1 MKATARWPRVAR
13 ENAITAL
20 RCAVASWF
28 ALWWLNAGIGGR
40 HNVPDNLPV
49 GFLAV
54 SIIVLS
60 RDANSLGAW
69 LLLGAVMGI
78 SLGIDAESL
87 GLLVDALADTT
98 HSLGAL
104 ARCLAGVARD
114 DSLQPMFARAA
125 REFADRAAAAE
136 KAIHFNSDDRLSAA
150 LAAFEDF
157 RVELSTNLSDAW
169 DAYYDGTVQKSCSD
183 EAALARMGA
192 LAAIE
197 HACVHLAGAASLADS
212 ADFESKGCVRSIL
225 DV

>member
-40 HNVPDNLPV
+40 HNVPDNLAMK
-49 GFLAV
+49 GFSDHA
-54 SIIVLS
+54 S
-60 RDANSLGAW
+60 
-69 LLLGAVMGI
+69 
-78 SLGIDAESL
+78 
-87 GLLVDALADTT
+87 TT
-98 HSLGAL
+98 
-104 ARCLAGVARD
+104 
-114 DSLQPMFARAA
+114 
-125 REFADRAAAAE
+125 EE
-136 KAIHFNSDDRLSAA
+136 AIHFNSDDRLSAA

-157 RVELSTNLSDAW
+157 RAELSKSLADAW

>member
-1 MKATARWPRVAR
+1 MSLDGWFEAWHRWRVLGADVPP
-13 ENAITAL
+13 IVDLAL
-20 RCAVASWF
+20 RPLPQSMVQCSFTVNGLRDPFGEPSTPLAG
-28 ALWWLNAGIGGR
+28 NAR
-40 HNVPDNLPV
+40 
-49 GFLAV
+49 
-54 SIIVLS
+54 
-60 RDANSLGAW
+60 RDRRPR
-69 LLLGAVMGI
+69 
-78 SLGIDAESL
+78 ESL
-87 GLLVDALADTT
+87 LFHTT
-98 HSLGAL
+98 RSLGAL
-104 ARCLAGVARD
+104 GRVSPAWRETIRCSPCSHERRGHSDHA
-114 DSLQPMFARAA
+114 STT
-125 REFADRAAAAE
+125 E

-157 RVELSTNLSDAW
+157 RVELNKGLSDAW

>member
-78 SLGIDAESL
+78 SLGIATPLSYGVIIFLRGQDQISRKHFDAALPLTMFRGARGLRGLPRRAFHESVRRV
-87 GLLVDALADTT
+87 GCLL
-98 HSLGAL
+98 
-104 ARCLAGVARD
+104 RR
-114 DSLQPMFARAA
+114 
-125 REFADRAAAAE
+125 DRAE
-136 KAIHFNSDDRLSAA
+136 
-150 LAAFEDF
+150 
-157 RVELSTNLSDAW
+157 EL
-169 DAYYDGTVQKSCSD
+169 
-183 EAALARMGA
+183 
-192 LAAIE
+192 
-197 HACVHLAGAASLADS
+197 
-212 ADFESKGCVRSIL
+212 
-225 DV
+225 

>member
-78 SLGIDAESL
+78 SLGIATPLSY
-87 GLLVDALADTT
+87 ASTT
-98 HSLGAL
+98 
-104 ARCLAGVARD
+104 
-114 DSLQPMFARAA
+114 
-125 REFADRAAAAE
+125 EE
-136 KAIHFNSDDRLSAA
+136 AIHFNSDDRLSAA

-157 RVELSTNLSDAW
+157 RVELNKDLSDAW
-169 DAYYDGTVQKSCSD
+169 DAYYDGAVQKSCSD

-197 HACVHLAGAASLADS
+197 HACVHLSGAASLADS

>member
-78 SLGIDAESL
+78 SLGIATPLSYGVIIFLRGQDQISRKHFDVALPLTMFVCSFAL
-87 GLLVDALADTT
+87 GLVPVIPRAFVPSAVLVLFMGASGARRSLSGAM
-98 HSLGAL
+98 HSVRWRGAL
-104 ARCLAGVARD
+104 T
-114 DSLQPMFARAA
+114 S
-125 REFADRAAAAE
+125 
-136 KAIHFNSDDRLSAA
+136 
-150 LAAFEDF
+150 
-157 RVELSTNLSDAW
+157 
-169 DAYYDGTVQKSCSD
+169 
-183 EAALARMGA
+183 
-192 LAAIE
+192 
-197 HACVHLAGAASLADS
+197 
-212 ADFESKGCVRSIL
+212 
-225 DV
+225 

>member
-40 HNVPDNLPV
+40 SNVPDNLPV

-69 LLLGAVMGI
+69 LLLGAVM
-78 SLGIDAESL
+78 AT
-87 GLLVDALADTT
+87 AA
-98 HSLGAL
+98 GAL
-104 ARCLAGVARD
+104 MRVAD
-114 DSLQPMFARAA
+114 HELEP
-125 REFADRAAAAE
+125 AAAPAPTP
-136 KAIHFNSDDRLSAA
+136 KASPKVSWLQHLEFPVRVA
-150 LAAFEDF
+150 LHMAFASLW
-157 RVELSTNLSDAW
+157 VAVPS
-169 DAYYDGTVQKSCSD
+169 
-183 EAALARMGA
+183 
-192 LAAIE
+192 
-197 HACVHLAGAASLADS
+197 CVHLAGAASLADS

>member
-1 MKATARWPRVAR
+1 MKATAPWPRVAR

-40 HNVPDNLPV
+40 H
-49 GFLAV
+49 
-54 SIIVLS
+54 
-60 RDANSLGAW
+60 
-69 LLLGAVMGI
+69 M
-78 SLGIDAESL
+78 
-87 GLLVDALADTT
+87 
-98 HSLGAL
+98 
-104 ARCLAGVARD
+104 
-114 DSLQPMFARAA
+114 
-125 REFADRAAAAE
+125 
-136 KAIHFNSDDRLSAA
+136 
-150 LAAFEDF
+150 
-157 RVELSTNLSDAW
+157 
-169 DAYYDGTVQKSCSD
+169 QKSCSD

>member
-78 SLGIDAESL
+78 SLGIATPLSYGVIIFGIR
-87 GLLVDALADTT
+87 GLPR
-98 HSLGAL
+98 GAL
-104 ARCLAGVARD
+104 EKPRRCVGRLLR
-114 DSLQPMFARAA
+114 R
-125 REFADRAAAAE
+125 DRAE
-136 KAIHFNSDDRLSAA
+136 
-150 LAAFEDF
+150 
-157 RVELSTNLSDAW
+157 EL
-169 DAYYDGTVQKSCSD
+169 
-183 EAALARMGA
+183 
-192 LAAIE
+192 
-197 HACVHLAGAASLADS
+197 
-212 ADFESKGCVRSIL
+212 
-225 DV
+225 

>member
-78 SLGIDAESL
+78 SLGRRDGPAAPEDARGRQRRALLHAGGGRARTRGPLGQTTESARRPPSFL
-87 GLLVDALADTT
+87 SLPGKRSNGDITT
-98 HSLGAL
+98 
-104 ARCLAGVARD
+104 
-114 DSLQPMFARAA
+114 
-125 REFADRAAAAE
+125 
-136 KAIHFNSDDRLSAA
+136 
-150 LAAFEDF
+150 
-157 RVELSTNLSDAW
+157 
-169 DAYYDGTVQKSCSD
+169 
-183 EAALARMGA
+183 
-192 LAAIE
+192 
-197 HACVHLAGAASLADS
+197 
-212 ADFESKGCVRSIL
+212 
-225 DV
+225 

>member
-69 LLLGAVMGI
+69 LLLGRPALRG
-78 SLGIDAESL
+78 AR
-87 GLLVDALADTT
+87 GLRGLP
-98 HSLGAL
+98 H
-104 ARCLAGVARD
+104 
-114 DSLQPMFARAA
+114 
-125 REFADRAAAAE
+125 
-136 KAIHFNSDDRLSAA
+136 
-150 LAAFEDF
+150 
-157 RVELSTNLSDAW
+157 
-169 DAYYDGTVQKSCSD
+169 GT
-183 EAALARMGA
+183 
-192 LAAIE
+192 
-197 HACVHLAGAASLADS
+197 
-212 ADFESKGCVRSIL
+212 
-225 DV
+225 

>member
-40 HNVPDNLPV
+40 HNVPENLPV

-69 LLLGAVMGI
+69 LLLGAVM
-78 SLGIDAESL
+78 
-87 GLLVDALADTT
+87 
-98 HSLGAL
+98 
-104 ARCLAGVARD
+104 AGVARD
-114 DSLQPMFARAA
+114 DSLQPMFARATKGFSDHA
-125 REFADRAAAAE
+125 STTEE
-136 KAIHFNSDDRLSAA
+136 AIHFNSDDRLSAA

-157 RVELSTNLSDAW
+157 RVELDKGVSDAW
-169 DAYYDGTVQKSCSD
+169 DAYYDGAVQKSCSD

>member
-78 SLGIDAESL
+78 SLGIATPLSYGVIIFLRGQDQISRKHFDVALPLTMFRGARGLRGLPRRAFHECGRRVGRLLRRDRAKVLL
-87 GLLVDALADTT
+87 GRGG
-98 HSLGAL
+98 LGTYGR
-104 ARCLAGVARD
+104 ARGDRTRLRPPRRGGVARGQRG
-114 DSLQPMFARAA
+114 LRVEGMRA
-125 REFADRAAAAE
+125 E
-136 KAIHFNSDDRLSAA
+136 HLGRLS
-150 LAAFEDF
+150 
-157 RVELSTNLSDAW
+157 
-169 DAYYDGTVQKSCSD
+169 
-183 EAALARMGA
+183 
-192 LAAIE
+192 
-197 HACVHLAGAASLADS
+197 SLPLP
-212 ADFESKGCVRSIL
+212 R
-225 DV
+225 

>member
-78 SLGIDAESL
+78 SLGIATPLSYGVIIFLRGQDQISRKHFDVALPLTMFVCSFAL
-87 GLLVDALADTT
+87 GLVPVIPQGLLRPRVDDGGGHPFQLRRPALRGARG
-98 HSLGAL
+98 LRGLPRGAL
-104 ARCLAGVARD
+104 EKPGRRVGRLLRRG
-114 DSLQPMFARAA
+114 RA
-125 REFADRAAAAE
+125 E
-136 KAIHFNSDDRLSAA
+136 
-150 LAAFEDF
+150 
-157 RVELSTNLSDAW
+157 EL
-169 DAYYDGTVQKSCSD
+169 
-183 EAALARMGA
+183 
-192 LAAIE
+192 
-197 HACVHLAGAASLADS
+197 
-212 ADFESKGCVRSIL
+212 
-225 DV
+225 

>member
-1 MKATARWPRVAR
+1 MATARAR
-13 ENAITAL
+13 
-20 RCAVASWF
+20 
-28 ALWWLNAGIGGR
+28 
-40 HNVPDNLPV
+40 
-49 GFLAV
+49 LA
-54 SIIVLS
+54 
-60 RDANSLGAW
+60 DARREPPCQAPL
-69 LLLGAVMGI
+69 
-78 SLGIDAESL
+78 DAESL

-114 DSLQPMFARAA
+114 DSLQPMFARATKGFSDHA
-125 REFADRAAAAE
+125 STTEE
-136 KAIHFNSDDRLSAA
+136 AIHFNSDDRLSAA

-157 RVELSTNLSDAW
+157 RAELSTNLANAW
-169 DAYYDGTVQKSCSD
+169 DAYYDGAVQKSCSD

>member
-69 LLLGAVMGI
+69 LLLGA
-78 SLGIDAESL
+78 
-87 GLLVDALADTT
+87 
-98 HSLGAL
+98 
-104 ARCLAGVARD
+104 RRRGVARGQRG
-114 DSLQPMFARAA
+114 LRVEGVRP
-125 REFADRAAAAE
+125 E
-136 KAIHFNSDDRLSAA
+136 HLGRLSS
-150 LAAFEDF
+150 L
-157 RVELSTNLSDAW
+157 LSS
-169 DAYYDGTVQKSCSD
+169 
-183 EAALARMGA
+183 
-192 LAAIE
+192 
-197 HACVHLAGAASLADS
+197 
-212 ADFESKGCVRSIL
+212 
-225 DV
+225 

>member
-78 SLGIDAESL
+78 SLGIATPLSYGVIIFLRGQDQISRKHFDVALPLTMFVCSFAL
-87 GLLVDALADTT
+87 GLVPVIPRAFVPSAVLVLGAPRRRVAGTPRRRPGRHDALA
-98 HSLGAL
+98 
-104 ARCLAGVARD
+104 RR
-114 DSLQPMFARAA
+114 ARAVSRRRGA
-125 REFADRAAAAE
+125 RRLAAA
-136 KAIHFNSDDRLSAA
+136 HVR
-150 LAAFEDF
+150 
-157 RVELSTNLSDAW
+157 T
-169 DAYYDGTVQKSCSD
+169 SD
-183 EAALARMGA
+183 EG
-192 LAAIE
+192 
-197 HACVHLAGAASLADS
+197 
-212 ADFESKGCVRSIL
+212 IL
-225 DV
+225 